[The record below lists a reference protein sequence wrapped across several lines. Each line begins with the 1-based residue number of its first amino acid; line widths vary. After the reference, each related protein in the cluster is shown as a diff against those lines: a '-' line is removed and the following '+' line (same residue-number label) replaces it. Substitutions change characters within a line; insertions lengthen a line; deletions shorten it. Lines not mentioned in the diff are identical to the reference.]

1 MNKTTY
7 AAYLDSYSELTLTNV
22 GTSMLPMLKQGRDLF
37 TLQKKTNDRCRKYD
51 VVLYRRPPD
60 QYVLHRIVA
69 VRETDYVIL
78 GDNCLRREYGI
89 TDEDILAVMTKF
101 VHRGKEYA
109 VTDRRYRLYAKIWY
123 AIYPMRCL
131 FMKLKSFCRCLRK
144 EKH

>member
-69 VRETDYVIL
+69 
-78 GDNCLRREYGI
+78 
-89 TDEDILAVMTKF
+89 
-101 VHRGKEYA
+101 
-109 VTDRRYRLYAKIWY
+109 
-123 AIYPMRCL
+123 
-131 FMKLKSFCRCLRK
+131 
-144 EKH
+144 